1 MGGYN
6 NGNIAIVEEYDIKLK
21 TWTTKA
27 PQLMVARHYAR
38 LVSVPASWF
47 SYLPGG
53 YGGVH

>member
-21 TWTTKA
+21 TWTTKV
-27 PQLMVARHYAR
+27 PQLMVGRHYNR

-47 SYLPGG
+47 SNLTGG
-53 YGGVH
+53 CGGVH

>member
-21 TWTTKA
+21 TWTPKV
-27 PQLMVARHYAR
+27 PQLMVGRHYNR

-47 SYLPGG
+47 SNLTGG
-53 YGGVH
+53 CGGVH